1 VRDLNLEHERLQ
13 AKLQTEVMQRKKLH
27 NIIEDMKGK
36 IRVFC
41 RVRPLSNQEQSLKS
55 ASIIKVAD
63 EYTLKFRVMQEG
75 KQTGSEQEFNFDSC
89 FGAFSS
95 QEEVF

>member
-1 VRDLNLEHERLQ
+1 MSLKHGHLEDVMRKGEQLLTSQVRDLNLEHERLQ

-41 RVRPLSNQEQSLKS
+41 RVRPLSQQEQSLKS
-55 ASIIKVAD
+55 SSIIKVAD

-75 KQTGSEQEFNFDSC
+75 K
-89 FGAFSS
+89 
-95 QEEVF
+95 